1 MKHMDATYGLFS
13 SSAAARLALAALRT
27 GSPALGIKQESI
39 IVISSVPLEG
49 EGLGWNEQRSRM
61 PWLAVLGGLAGGT
74 TGFALASL
82 TQRAYPLPTGGM
94 PILAPWPTGIV
105 MYELTM
111 LGAILTTIVTFL
123 ITARLPRYK
132 DRIYDPEVSYGKV
145 LVGVAAAD
153 RDLSAKVTQRL
164 YEQGAEQVKEITG
177 HQERL
182 RERQPGI

>member
-1 MKHMDATYGLFS
+1 MDAIYGLFS

-27 GSPALGIKQESI
+27 GSPELGIKQESI

-74 TGFALASL
+74 TGYALAAF

-94 PILAPWPTGIV
+94 PIVAPWPTGIV

-123 ITARLPRYK
+123 ITARLPRYR
-132 DRIYDPEVSYGKV
+132 DRIYDPDVSYGKV
-145 LVGVAAAD
+145 LVGVASAD
-153 RDLSAKVTQRL
+153 RDLGAKVTQRL